1 MITIGRRDF
10 ISLPQFELTDIV
22 AKVDTGA
29 YGCSLHC
36 HKIEVEEIDDEMVLK
51 FKLLDPQHPE
61 YEDKYYYTT
70 NFTDKQVKNSGGQ
83 VEHRYAIKTELQ
95 IFNKKYLVEFSL
107 ANRKKMRYP
116 VLLGRKFLQK
126 RFIVDVSLKNLSLE
140 VKTN

>member
-10 ISLPQFELTDIV
+10 INLPQFELTNIV

-36 HKIEVEEIDDEMVLK
+36 HKIEVENVNGEKILK

-83 VEHRYAIKTELQ
+83 VEHRYAIKTKVH
-95 IFNKKYLVEFSL
+95 IFHKTYIVEFSL
-107 ANRKKMRYP
+107 ANRKKMKYP
-116 VLLGRKFLQK
+116 ILIGRKFLSK
-126 RFIVDVSLKNLSLE
+126 KFIVDVSRKNLSLE
-140 VKTN
+140 VKNK